1 MPACGSELAR
11 DLFAA
16 MTAMMTPLPPAK
28 GYRALREGRHSEA
41 GGFYFLT
48 FCSLDRLKGL
58 SNAAI
63 ASAIIAEID
72 AMQADEAWT
81 LHCGTIM
88 PDHVH
93 LLIELGQP
101 LSLGKTIARLK
112 AKTAANLRDRGL
124 NWQPGYF
131 DHRLRPREERLPY
144 CHYTHLNPY
153 RADLL
158 RIEEKWPW
166 FICSPTNQKWFVPM
180 LNQELPEPTWLT
192 GLP

>member
-1 MPACGSELAR
+1 
-11 DLFAA
+11 
-16 MTAMMTPLPPAK
+16 MMTPLPPAK

-48 FCSLDRLKGL
+48 FCALNRLKGL
-58 SNAAI
+58 TSAAI
-63 ASAIIAEID
+63 ASAVIAELD
-72 AMQADEAWT
+72 AMHAEEIWT

-93 LLIELGQP
+93 LLIELGQS
-101 LSLGKTIARLK
+101 LTLGKAVARLK
-112 AKTAANLRDRGL
+112 AKTAVNLREKGL

-131 DHRLRPREERLPY
+131 DHRLRLHEERLPY
-144 CHYTHLNPY
+144 FLYTYLNPY

-158 RIEEKWPW
+158 RIEEIWPW
-166 FICSPTNQKWFVPM
+166 FICSPTNHEWFMPL
-180 LNQELPEPTWLT
+180 LNQQRPEPTWLT